1 MKGKKRWAAE
11 LGFFALVVAATAY
24 GLFHGSDLDEL
35 LRLVGTAPLGLV
47 AAGPGAGGTVYL
59 RGVSDPP

>member
-35 LRLVGTAPLGLV
+35 LRLVGTAV
-47 AAGPGAGGTVYL
+47 GAGGCWAWGWWYCL
-59 RGVSDPP
+59 SAGSL